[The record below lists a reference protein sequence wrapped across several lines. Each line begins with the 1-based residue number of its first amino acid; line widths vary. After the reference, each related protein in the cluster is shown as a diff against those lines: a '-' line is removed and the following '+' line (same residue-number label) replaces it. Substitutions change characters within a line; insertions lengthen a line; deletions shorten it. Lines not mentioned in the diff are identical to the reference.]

1 MRLLSQAKPSVGGE
15 IQLTDSL
22 DAVLAD
28 EEMYAVVID
37 PESGF
42 DAGTV
47 QTWLEANVVLAL
59 RDPELGPKVRALLC
73 ARYPEG
79 F

>member
-1 MRLLSQAKPSVGGE
+1 
-15 IQLTDSL
+15 
-22 DAVLAD
+22 
-28 EEMYAVVID
+28 MYAVVID